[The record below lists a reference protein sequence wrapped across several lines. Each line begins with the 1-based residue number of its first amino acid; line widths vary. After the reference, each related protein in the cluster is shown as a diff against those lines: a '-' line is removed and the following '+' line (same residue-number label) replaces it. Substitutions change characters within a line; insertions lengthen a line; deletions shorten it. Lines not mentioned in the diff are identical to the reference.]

1 MYKQQTLGGYDIDDD
16 LCSYSFNFTDRQG
29 THVSMSF
36 QAEPEYDLSVVF
48 QQFRKFLIA
57 SGHDV
62 ENEIG
67 ELSNDDGD
75 YDDEESAQQ
84 YFDEEYEKSLMQEQ
98 VMTQAQAA
106 SKFSMDNLPNN
117 GWPFGGLTTT
127 SLAPISVTDLDTMTT
142 HSYSDWA
149 KIGKFPTMSPLTQ
162 EQIQSW
168 SFSSADIKSLTV
180 SDISNFKMPGTI
192 GGASVKF

>member
-1 MYKQQTLGGYDIDDD
+1 MYKQQAILGGYNSDDD
-16 LCSYSFNFTDRQG
+16 LCSYTFNFTDRLG

-57 SGHDV
+57 SGHDI

-67 ELSNDDGD
+67 ELYS
-75 YDDEESAQQ
+75 DEESEGWTGQ
-84 YFDEEYEKSLMQEQ
+84 YEDGPMER
-98 VMTQAQAA
+98 TQFEPKDRLKQNPTQG
-106 SKFSMDNLPNN
+106 KFTMDNLPNN

-127 SLAPISVTDLDTMTT
+127 SLAPISVTDLDTMTS

-162 EQIQSW
+162 EQVQSW